1 MKIIIDFKKGI
12 GQVEKDI
19 QRMEKMEL
27 FFQKLNMEIVNNL
40 IWDKEYQQAFLLIKA
55 KMIPNNIKWSELN
68 SGKMELELW

>member
-27 FFQKLNMEIVNNL
+27 FFQKPNHEIINNL
-40 IWDKEYQQAFLLIKA
+40 IWDNEYQQAFLLIKA
-55 KMIPNNIKWSELN
+55 KMIPNNIKLSKLEN
-68 SGKMELELW
+68 GKMELELW

>member
-19 QRMEKMEL
+19 NKMEKMEL
-27 FFQKLNMEIVNNL
+27 FFQKPNYEIINNL
-40 IWDKEYQQAFLLIKA
+40 IKEKEYQQTFLLIKA

-68 SGKMELELW
+68 NGKMEVELW

>member
-19 QRMEKMEL
+19 QRLEKMEL
-27 FFQKLNMEIVNNL
+27 FFQKPNNEIINNL
-40 IWDKEYQQAFLLIKA
+40 IWENEYQQAFLLIKA

-68 SGKMELELW
+68 NGKMELELW